1 MKECIIDK
9 ILCSTGYLPPRNE
22 AEMTAFEKEYSKV
35 TIRKDFQVDIEQ
47 IVSGSCGVKSV
58 VRHFVS
64 GNMSS
69 SDMRMAARNFES
81 LPKDLI
87 DKIKKQHR
95 GEDD

>member
-1 MKECIIDK
+1 MKESFIDK

-35 TIRKDFQVDIEQ
+35 EIKEDIYVDIEQ
-47 IVSGSCGVKSV
+47 IVNGGCGVKPV
-58 VRHFVS
+58 VHHFVS

-69 SDMRMAARNFES
+69 SDIRMAARNFES